1 MAERVDKKLQTVVLA
16 RYRYRHEAEF
26 AAGFLDEAG
35 IPYRLQID
43 DPAMGMTIG
52 TPATLW
58 VRGMDVRAALDTL
71 NVRELPSH
79 RAAAEAAE
87 AVEGEGGWEGSEPA
101 GAARTPG
108 AERRS
113 GAASSAE
120 AAKVA
125 EAGKTREATETAHA
139 AGITSATGYG
149 RSTLRHRSAG
159 DRLTTLER
167 TVAIGIFVVLGGT
180 AYLASAGAVWGAVLA
195 ALAAP
200 LGLVGL
206 LGRAPSAI
214 RRLLRAISGSAP

>member
-16 RYRYRHEAEF
+16 RYQYRHEAEF

-79 RAAAEAAE
+79 RVAAEAAE
-87 AVEGEGGWEGSEPA
+87 AAETGEI
-101 GAARTPG
+101 
-108 AERRS
+108 AET
-113 GAASSAE
+113 AE
-120 AAKVA
+120 VAEVA
-125 EAGKTREATETAHA
+125 EADGAATIAQT
-139 AGITSATGYG
+139 
-149 RSTLRHRSAG
+149 G
-159 DRLTTLER
+159 DRLTPLER
-167 TVAIGIFVVLGGT
+167 TVAISIFVVLGGT
-180 AYLASAGAVWGAVLA
+180 TYLASGGAVWGAAVA

-214 RRLLRAISGSAP
+214 RRFLRAISGSAP

>member
-1 MAERVDKKLQTVVLA
+1 MAERVDKKLQTVILA
-16 RYRYRHEAEF
+16 RYQYRHEAEF

-87 AVEGEGGWEGSEPA
+87 AAEAEETPEAGETPETPETA
-101 GAARTPG
+101 ETAEFARTP
-108 AERRS
+108 
-113 GAASSAE
+113 
-120 AAKVA
+120 
-125 EAGKTREATETAHA
+125 ETTKAAHA
-139 AGITSATGYG
+139 AGVTSATGYG
-149 RSTLRHRSAG
+149 TSTLRHRAAG

-167 TVAIGIFVVLGGT
+167 TVAIGIFVLLGGT

-195 ALAAP
+195 ALVAP

-214 RRLLRAISGSAP
+214 RRFLRAISGSAP

>member
-87 AVEGEGGWEGSEPA
+87 AAETPETAATPETA
-101 GAARTPG
+101 GT
-108 AERRS
+108 
-113 GAASSAE
+113 AASAQFAQTRETAE
-120 AAKVA
+120 AA
-125 EAGKTREATETAHA
+125 EPTETAHA

-149 RSTLRHRSAG
+149 RSTLRHAATG

-167 TVAIGIFVVLGGT
+167 MVAIGIFVVLGGT
-180 AYLASAGAVWGAVLA
+180 AYLASAGAVWGAVVA
-195 ALAAP
+195 ALTAP

-214 RRLLRAISGSAP
+214 RRFLRAISGSAP

>member
-71 NVRELPSH
+71 NVRELPSP
-79 RAAAEAAE
+79 RAAAAA
-87 AVEGEGGWEGSEPA
+87 
-101 GAARTPG
+101 
-108 AERRS
+108 
-113 GAASSAE
+113 AE

-195 ALAAP
+195 ALAAL

-206 LGRAPSAI
+206 LGRAPSPI

>member
-16 RYRYRHEAEF
+16 RYQYRHEAEF

-43 DPAMGMTIG
+43 DPAMGMTVG

-79 RAAAEAAE
+79 RLAAEAAE
-87 AVEGEGGWEGSEPA
+87 AAETGETTE
-101 GAARTPG
+101 
-108 AERRS
+108 
-113 GAASSAE
+113 
-120 AAKVA
+120 VA
-125 EAGKTREATETAHA
+125 ETPETAETGHATE
-139 AGITSATGYG
+139 ITSATGYG
-149 RSTLRHRSAG
+149 RSTLRNRAAG

-167 TVAIGIFVVLGGT
+167 MVAISIFVVVGGT
-180 AYLASAGAVWGAVLA
+180 AYLASAGAVWGAVLV

-200 LGLVGL
+200 VGLVGL
-206 LGRAPSAI
+206 LGHAPSAI
-214 RRLLRAISGSAP
+214 RRFLRAISGGAP

>member
-1 MAERVDKKLQTVVLA
+1 MTERVDRKLQTVVLA
-16 RYRYRHEAEF
+16 RYQYRHEAEF

-43 DPAMGMTIG
+43 DPAMGMTVG

-79 RAAAEAAE
+79 RVAAEAAE
-87 AVEGEGGWEGSEPA
+87 AAETGE
-101 GAARTPG
+101 T
-108 AERRS
+108 AE
-113 GAASSAE
+113 
-120 AAKVA
+120 VA
-125 EAGKTREATETAHA
+125 ETPETAEGAETAHA
-139 AGITSATGYG
+139 REITSATGYG
-149 RSTLRHRSAG
+149 RPTLRQLAAG

-167 TVAIGIFVVLGGT
+167 IVAISMFVVLGGI

-214 RRLLRAISGSAP
+214 RRFLRAISGGAP

>member
-16 RYRYRHEAEF
+16 RYQYRHEAEF

-43 DPAMGMTIG
+43 DPALGMTVG

-79 RAAAEAAE
+79 RVAAEAAE
-87 AVEGEGGWEGSEPA
+87 
-101 GAARTPG
+101 T
-108 AERRS
+108 AET
-113 GAASSAE
+113 AE
-120 AAKVA
+120 AAEPPDTG
-125 EAGKTREATETAHA
+125 EAADGAVTAHA
-139 AGITSATGYG
+139 AEITSATGYG
-149 RSTLRHRSAG
+149 RSTLRHRAASE
-159 DRLTTLER
+159 RLSTLER
-167 TVAIGIFVVLGGT
+167 MVALSMFVVVGGT
-180 AYLASAGAVWGAVLA
+180 AYLASAGAVWGVVAV

-214 RRLLRAISGSAP
+214 RRFLRAISGSAP